1 MADAGITYKFLYGKH
16 SGMSGLKYQRE
27 AAVPLRFGFP
37 CEEKSFFFNK
47 TKGEVVG
54 LDWE

>member
-1 MADAGITYKFLYGKH
+1 MADAGITYKFLYAKH

-54 LDWE
+54 LD